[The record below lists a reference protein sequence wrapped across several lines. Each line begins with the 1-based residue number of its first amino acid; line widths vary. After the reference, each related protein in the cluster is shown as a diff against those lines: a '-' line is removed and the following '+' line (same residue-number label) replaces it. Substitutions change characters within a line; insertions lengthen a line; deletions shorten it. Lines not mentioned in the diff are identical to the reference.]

1 MNRHDVS
8 GWREQF
14 TERRDWYDAVMTI
27 LCCSVMFWWAYE
39 YIERLAR

>member
-14 TERRDWYDAVMTI
+14 TESGLNCKEALEFYGALIGMLFLI
-27 LCCSVMFWWAYE
+27 LLVLPS
-39 YIERLAR
+39 